1 MAQKRE
7 KSLTDILRFYGMPEE
22 NIDLAINQI
31 AEGYGA
37 CRYLDGVKDGAEAI
51 GEIAK
56 EGEDTKKTKVIR
68 FGDFSNIIADKV
80 IHFGIDESNKRCFKI
95 FLEGP
100 FTVTNQ
106 YDTEEFC
113 KTEFEK
119 FVGLMNKA

>member
-1 MAQKRE
+1 MEKKRE

-31 AEGYGA
+31 AQGYGA
-37 CRYLDGVKDGAEAI
+37 CRYLDGVKDGAEAV
-51 GEIAK
+51 GSMSEKDGSRKK
-56 EGEDTKKTKVIR
+56 EVIS

-106 YDTEEFC
+106 YDTEEVC
-113 KTEFEK
+113 KKSFENFAK
-119 FVGLMNKA
+119 LMNEL